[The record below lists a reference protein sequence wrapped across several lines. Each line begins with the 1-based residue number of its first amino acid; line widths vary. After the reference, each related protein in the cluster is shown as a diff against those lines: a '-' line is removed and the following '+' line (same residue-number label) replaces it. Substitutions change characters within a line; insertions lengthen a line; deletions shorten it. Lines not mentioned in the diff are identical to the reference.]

1 MMYTYTTPTVTIR
14 LTDVEFEFVD
24 FVRVAVKGSGKA
36 IIHTIAAEEID
47 TETGEVSFRLT
58 QEETAI
64 IGVGMVTIQ
73 ARIRYVDGTVSATNK
88 VVQKIEDVIDKVV
101 I

>member
-1 MMYTYTTPTVTIR
+1 MYTYTTPTVTIT

-24 FVRVAVKGSGKA
+24 FVRVAVKGSGKV
-36 IIHTIAAEEID
+36 ITRNLTVEDID
-47 TETGEVSFRLT
+47 TETGQASFRLT
-58 QEETAI
+58 QEETAA
-64 IGVGMVTIQ
+64 IGAGIVSIQ

-88 VVQKIEDVIDKVV
+88 VVQKIEDVIDRVV